1 MKVKSTEKLENGKVS
16 IEIQVEKAEF
26 DAAMEKS
33 YKKNVSKITVP
44 GFRKGKAPRRM
55 IERMYGEHVFVEDA
69 LNFAYP
75 SAYEQA
81 IDELGLEPVDR
92 AEVDIVDL
100 DSDGFVFKAIV
111 TVKPEVKLGAYK
123 GLKADKIKVEVTDA
137 DVEMELSH
145 LRMRASS
152 LVTVERAAKEKDT
165 VVIDFE
171 GFVDGV
177 AFDGGKA
184 EKHNL
189 QLGSGQFIPGFE
201 DQLIGAEAGAELD
214 VNVTFPTEY
223 HSEDLAGKP
232 AVFKVKVHEVKETV
246 EPAMDD
252 EFAKDVSEFDTLDE
266 LKKSIVAKLTES
278 RDQAANEG
286 FEAQLLDQIIE
297 NMEVEIPE
305 VMVETQL
312 DRIVDDFANR
322 MMSQGVSMES
332 YLQMSGTTMEDFRKN
347 FRSSA
352 ERQVKV
358 MLALE
363 AVIKAENIEI
373 TDSDIDAE
381 YTKLAEQYGM
391 PVERVKGYI
400 PREAMMQDLKTIKAS
415 EFIRNNSEAN
425 LVAPGA
431 AKKPAAKKKTTAKKD
446 TEDKADDAE
455 KKPAAKKTTSTAKKT
470 TTKKAEDGAAE
481 KKPAAKKTTS
491 TAKKT
496 TTKKAED
503 GAAEKK
509 PAAKKPAAKKADAE

>member
-1 MKVKSTEKLENGKVS
+1 MKVKSTEKLENGKIS
-16 IEIQVEKAEF
+16 LEIQVEKAEF
-26 DAAMEKS
+26 DAAMERS

-55 IERMYGEHVFVEDA
+55 IERMYGEHVFTEDA

-75 SAYEQA
+75 AAYEQA

-100 DSDGFVFKAIV
+100 DQDGFVFKAVV
-111 TVKPEVKLGAYK
+111 TVKPEAKLGAYK
-123 GLKADKIKVEVTDA
+123 GLKADKIKAEVTAA
-137 DVEMELSH
+137 DVEMELGH

-152 LVTVERAAKEKDT
+152 LVAVERAAKEKDT

-184 EKHNL
+184 EKYSL

-201 DQLIGAEAGAELD
+201 DQLIGAEAGAEID

-223 HSEDLAGKP
+223 QSEDLAGKP

-246 EPAMDD
+246 EPEMDD
-252 EFAKDVSEFDTLDE
+252 EFAKDVSEFDTLEE
-266 LKKSIVAKLTES
+266 LKKSIEAKLMES
-278 RDQAANEG
+278 REQAANEG

-305 VMVETQL
+305 VMIETQL
-312 DRIVDDFANR
+312 DRIADDFANR

-400 PREAMMQDLKTIKAS
+400 PREAMLQDLKTIKAS

-425 LVAPGA
+425 LIAPGAKKPAAKKTATKKAAENKADDA
-431 AKKPAAKKKTTAKKD
+431 AKKPAAKKSTTTKK
-446 TEDKADDAE
+446 
-455 KKPAAKKTTSTAKKT
+455 TSTA
-470 TTKKAEDGAAE
+470 KKAEDGAAE
-481 KKPAAKKTTS
+481 KKPAAKKTT
-491 TAKKT
+491 
-496 TTKKAED
+496 TTKKA
-503 GAAEKK
+503 AEGT
-509 PAAKKPAAKKADAE
+509 AAKKPAAKKTTAKKADAE